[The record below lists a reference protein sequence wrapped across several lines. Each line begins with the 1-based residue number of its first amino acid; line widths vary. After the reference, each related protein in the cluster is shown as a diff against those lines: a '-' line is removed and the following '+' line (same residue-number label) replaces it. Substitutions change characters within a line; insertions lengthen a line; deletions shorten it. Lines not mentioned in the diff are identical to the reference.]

1 MNEILNVWFHVNK
14 CLWQEIFQTCSN
26 ENCSTRFHH
35 SLKGCVSHIL
45 RIVIHIS
52 TLIQDSNKW
61 PTMPS
66 SAQYDH
72 KTWRN
77 FWKKFSF
84 KQNKSSLSASNNLYA
99 EHSLMSQ
106 WFLALDYARPRKQ
119 ADFSL
124 PSLQDYFT
132 PELRTNIRNMV
143 LLIQSVTA

>member
-26 ENCSTRFHH
+26 QNCSTCFHH
-35 SLKGCVSHIL
+35 SLKGRVSHIL
-45 RIVIHIS
+45 RIVIHVS
-52 TLIQDSNKW
+52 RLMQDSNIW

-99 EHSLMSQ
+99 EHGLMSQ
-106 WFLALDYARPRKQ
+106 FFFFLALDYARPRKQ
-119 ADFSL
+119 ARLFH
-124 PSLQDYFT
+124 T
-132 PELRTNIRNMV
+132 WI
-143 LLIQSVTA
+143 